1 MTLGQPPLSNPDI
14 VLYTDGSAC
23 LDPASAGWGVF
34 ITRPQDSS
42 VSLWGPVISDCT
54 DSDWLGAL
62 RPTNNTGEISA
73 VYHALRWVRG
83 ADRPSSTGTRRRIN
97 LLTDSEY
104 CVRLFGDNSIKPRC
118 NKALIQRVR
127 GILATVRQHHDLS
140 ISWIKAH
147 TGLDTP
153 DAVGNATA
161 DLLAS
166 RGRTGSSGTT
176 VHTSTAPSRARRRPS
191 PGFNDPRRRPQR
203 RILPLRV
210 LGPSHFAF
218 HLSVPDRAVLLRV
231 ARVCRAIS
239 SAPTVSIPPGSGD
252 IVGD

>member
-1 MTLGQPPLSNPDI
+1 M
-14 VLYTDGSAC
+14 GSEMC
-23 LDPASAGWGVF
+23 IRDSA
-34 ITRPQDSS
+34 
-42 VSLWGPVISDCT
+42 
-54 DSDWLGAL
+54 DSDWIGAL

-83 ADRPSSTGTRRRIN
+83 ADKPSSTGTRRRIN
-97 LLTDSEY
+97 LLPDSEY

-166 RGRTGSSGTT
+166 RGRTGSSGTL
-176 VHTSTAPSRARRRPS
+176 VHTSTSSRSGRRPS
-191 PGFNDPRRRPQR
+191 RGFTDPRRRPQR
-203 RILPLRV
+203 RTLPLRV

-218 HLSVPDRAVLLRV
+218 HLPVPDRDVLLRV
-231 ARVCRAIS
+231 AGVCRAIS
-239 SAPTVSIPPGSGD
+239 SAPPVFIPPGSGD